1 VNLVVQPGLGRST
14 AKRPPWRG
22 LLDLVAVGLASY
34 ALWFTTPVGALL
46 SRTVAFVTGTPARTR
61 PLIAYFR
68 TQTEQA
74 EIKRA
79 VLDVVRRPP
88 PEAPVT
94 RVADKFGVSPSLAR
108 ALVMVSSDGKTDP
121 TGHFQVS
128 LGQVGQRSLIVVG
141 LNWPTNGTA
150 AEKEAILIDG
160 VARLQKRLGG
170 VEAAVAAL
178 AVDLAQVRYALDR
191 ARAAGTEHPER
202 FTSFGPY
209 LPAKPR
215 AEASPL
221 VHGTFALATA
231 YAMGWPVAS
240 EARVSSPFGPR
251 VHPVLGVT
259 QKHLGLDLAV
269 PTGTP
274 VAAIAAGE
282 VIIAGVDAVN
292 GRFVKI
298 DHGHGLVSAYCHGS
312 SLQVSRGGDV
322 KQGQVVL
329 SSGAS
334 GRVSGPHLHFQL
346 ELDGVPI
353 DPELFR
359 PGG

>member
-1 VNLVVQPGLGRST
+1 M
-14 AKRPPWRG
+14 A
-22 LLDLVAVGLASY
+22 VALASY

-46 SRTVAFVTGTPARTR
+46 GRTVAFVTGTPARTR

-74 EIKRA
+74 ELKKA
-79 VLDVVRRPP
+79 VLEVVRRPP
-88 PEAPVT
+88 PKAPVVS
-94 RVADKFGVSPSLAR
+94 VADQFGVSPALAR
-108 ALVMVSSDGKTDP
+108 ALVMVSSDGKTDSA
-121 TGHFQVS
+121 GHFQVV
-128 LGQVGQRSLIVVG
+128 LGRTGQRSLLVVG
-141 LNWPTNGTA
+141 LSWPTNGTA
-150 AEKEAILIDG
+150 AERETMLIDA

-178 AVDLAQVRYALDR
+178 AVDLAQLRYALDR
-191 ARAAGTEHPER
+191 AKAAGAAHPER
-202 FTSFGPY
+202 FAAFGPY
-209 LPAKPR
+209 LPALPR

-231 YAMGWPVAS
+231 YAMDWPVAP
-240 EARVSSPFGPR
+240 EVRVTSPFGPR

-259 QKHLGLDLAV
+259 QKHLGVDLAV

-282 VIIAGVDAVN
+282 VAIAGVDAVN

-312 SLQVSRGGDV
+312 SLQVSRGAEV

-346 ELDGVPI
+346 ELDGAPV

>member
-1 VNLVVQPGLGRST
+1 MQPGLGSATRG
-14 AKRPPWRG
+14 RPPWRG
-22 LLDLVAVGLASY
+22 LFDLLAVALASY

-46 SRTVAFVTGTPARTR
+46 GRTVAFVTGTPARTR

-74 EIKRA
+74 ELQRA
-79 VLDVVRRPP
+79 VLEVVRRPP
-88 PEAPVT
+88 AQAPVVG
-94 RVADKFGVSPSLAR
+94 VAQKYGVAPSLAR

-128 LGQVGQRSLIVVG
+128 LGRTGQRSLTVVG
-141 LNWPTNGTA
+141 LEWPTKGTA
-150 AEKEAILIDG
+150 AEKEAILVEA
-160 VARLQKRLGG
+160 VARLDKRLGG
-170 VEAAVAAL
+170 VEAAVTAL

-191 ARAAGTEHPER
+191 AKAARVVHPER
-202 FTSFGPY
+202 FASFGTY
-209 LPAKPR
+209 LPAQPR

-231 YAMGWPVAS
+231 YAMDWPVARGV
-240 EARVSSPFGPR
+240 RVSSPFGPR

-259 QKHLGLDLAV
+259 QKHLGVDLAV

-274 VAAIAAGE
+274 VAAIAAGQ

-298 DHGHGLVSAYCHGS
+298 DHGHGLVSAYCHGAS
-312 SLQVSRGGDV
+312 VEVSRGGEV
-322 KQGQVVL
+322 KQGEVVL

-359 PGG
+359 P